1 MINFKKILSFE
12 NNIKYCNY
20 LISVAPLLYIVS
32 IIFFEITVFFSSIL
46 IAYAIFKKKIFFK
59 KDTLLILFFLFY
71 LILLLSSLINGDT
84 ESIIKSFVY
93 IRFILFF
100 LFITY
105 FYNFNSFKLLSKTI
119 FITLIF
125 IYFDIIYQL
134 INGKDIFGYEPGLY
148 LTRYQG
154 PFGDELI
161 SGAYIKKYLF
171 IGMIIILS
179 YQKNLYVNI
188 FIFLSVFIAFI
199 TGEKVSFIL
208 ISFGVFI
215 YSLIYLKKNKY
226 LFLSILILI
235 SLILSFLLYPN
246 IESSKLQKIQQ
257 RYTKDFKIALGYSIK
272 GVENQN
278 TFSNSV
284 HIIHFATAL
293 ELFKSKPL
301 FGHGLK
307 GFRKNCHSI
316 SLQSLKNNF
325 NIDEDRGRIYKCSSH
340 PHNFYFEIISET
352 GIFSLIIIF
361 MIFFYIFK
369 NALNIDNEF
378 FRVGLLLCLIVH
390 IFPIATTGSFFT
402 NHNSFHLWMTF
413 GLIQF
418 AYLRG
423 FDENS

>member
-84 ESIIKSFVY
+84 KSIIKSFVY

-125 IYFDIIYQL
+125 IY
-134 INGKDIFGYEPGLY
+134 
-148 LTRYQG
+148 
-154 PFGDELI
+154 FGDELI

-215 YSLIYLKKNKY
+215 YSLIYLKKI
-226 LFLSILILI
+226 SI
-235 SLILSFLLYPN
+235 
-246 IESSKLQKIQQ
+246 
-257 RYTKDFKIALGYSIK
+257 
-272 GVENQN
+272 
-278 TFSNSV
+278 
-284 HIIHFATAL
+284 
-293 ELFKSKPL
+293 
-301 FGHGLK
+301 
-307 GFRKNCHSI
+307 
-316 SLQSLKNNF
+316 
-325 NIDEDRGRIYKCSSH
+325 
-340 PHNFYFEIISET
+340 YF
-352 GIFSLIIIF
+352 
-361 MIFFYIFK
+361 
-369 NALNIDNEF
+369 
-378 FRVGLLLCLIVH
+378 
-390 IFPIATTGSFFT
+390 
-402 NHNSFHLWMTF
+402 
-413 GLIQF
+413 
-418 AYLRG
+418 
-423 FDENS
+423 